1 MKNYDLLIQAADLLE
16 KTAAHIED
24 SEGAAYRIVT
34 EHQNAAANKIASH
47 LTSLV
52 GSPVA
57 AQTVTKMAG
66 LGPEV
71 NDILQKLAGV
81 EAVDNMGGPATVEK
95 TAGVAGESADSRF
108 IDWISS

>member
-1 MKNYDLLIQAADLLE
+1 MQHYDLLMQAADLLE
-16 KTAAHIED
+16 KTAAHIEEA
-24 SEGAAYRIVT
+24 EGAAYRIVT
-34 EHQNAAANKIASH
+34 EHQTAAANKIASQ

-81 EAVDNMGGPATVEK
+81 EAVENMGGPATVEK
-95 TAGVAGESADSRF
+95 TANARGEDNGSSL
-108 IDWISS
+108 IDWILS